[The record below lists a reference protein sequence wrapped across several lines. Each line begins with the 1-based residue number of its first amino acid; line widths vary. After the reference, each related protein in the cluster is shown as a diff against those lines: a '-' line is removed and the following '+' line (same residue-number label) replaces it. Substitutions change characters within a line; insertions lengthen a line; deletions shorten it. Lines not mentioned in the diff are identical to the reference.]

1 MEIINPRNSRIY
13 YASLFPL
20 VIDDLLS
27 KKKEGQKTIS
37 AEFKLLNESDI
48 KHIESICHEF
58 LFHRE
63 RQFSTIKHRIPMEE
77 MENLQKLS
85 FTVFAPRE
93 HLYKHIL
100 ENELVLYGQ
109 RENESM
115 DLPISKIKTKSII
128 RSMDLK
134 VSINSKE
141 YFENYKV
148 EKSEEENIIIL
159 GENIRVDLEN
169 GKLNYKI
176 KGNFITRFKEVKFM
190 KDLLQARHFY
200 IGEYKVEGVTLTR
213 GEEKT
218 IKNYYEYLMEIKN
231 ILNFFNVKE
240 DLEMDSLSED
250 DYFRMKVLID
260 IILYNKE
267 IKSKSLE
274 SGIMHFNM
282 ANINILVIVLV
293 DEDKIINVYDYFDSI
308 ERTKCNIVSDDGE
321 IIGEGCICTE
331 LKANDIIR
339 AGNLNLQKF
348 ESSIKRIPL
357 IEAYAYQVN
366 FLVLELIKSFDI
378 KNDLIDCL
386 YTALN
391 LCEWLEEFD
400 NNSAIYKINK
410 LQTIKRIRKL
420 NEEEKERLMIMRE
433 DFKED
438 IPILCGVS
446 ILLEN
451 KTDFEYYFRKMDE
464 EEQKEFKEFPIY
476 KLLEGL

>member
-27 KKKEGQKTIS
+27 RKKEGQKTIS

-213 GEEKT
+213 GKKRLLKT
-218 IKNYYEYLMEIKN
+218 IMN
-231 ILNFFNVKE
+231 I
-240 DLEMDSLSED
+240 
-250 DYFRMKVLID
+250 
-260 IILYNKE
+260 
-267 IKSKSLE
+267 
-274 SGIMHFNM
+274 
-282 ANINILVIVLV
+282 
-293 DEDKIINVYDYFDSI
+293 
-308 ERTKCNIVSDDGE
+308 
-321 IIGEGCICTE
+321 
-331 LKANDIIR
+331 
-339 AGNLNLQKF
+339 
-348 ESSIKRIPL
+348 
-357 IEAYAYQVN
+357 
-366 FLVLELIKSFDI
+366 
-378 KNDLIDCL
+378 
-386 YTALN
+386 
-391 LCEWLEEFD
+391 
-400 NNSAIYKINK
+400 
-410 LQTIKRIRKL
+410 
-420 NEEEKERLMIMRE
+420 
-433 DFKED
+433 
-438 IPILCGVS
+438 
-446 ILLEN
+446 
-451 KTDFEYYFRKMDE
+451 
-464 EEQKEFKEFPIY
+464 
-476 KLLEGL
+476 